1 MSKMSPP
8 DNGSDYGSE
17 LGVESDVEVVEKKS
31 PGKSPKKSPSNAT
44 KQESPSKSRLVEAS
58 GGTLNTDSI
67 PLIIKKGSWSKNVML
82 CEVEDPEL
90 SLVGDSGAV
99 GRMTVTEE
107 EFGVDLKGRQYS
119 GKIIPTHTVCL
130 LNLAAPGKHP
140 YLFSHIISHS
150 TVTLYA
156 NFCIL
161 LFLSLYL

>member
-1 MSKMSPP
+1 MSKVNRDS
-8 DNGSDYGSE
+8 DTGSAYGESQ
-17 LGVESDVEVVEKKS
+17 VTAVDVDSDVEVKNS
-31 PGKSPKKSPSNAT
+31 PVAIKM
-44 KQESPSKSRLVEAS
+44 ESPSKSRLVQAS

-107 EFGVDLKGRQYS
+107 EFGLDLKGRQYS

-140 YLFSHIISHS
+140 S
-150 TVTLYA
+150 
-156 NFCIL
+156 L
-161 LFLSLYL
+161 LFLTIVYTN